1 VTYVSCEPST
11 LSRDLRILLQS
22 GFRIEKAHLVDLFP
36 QTFHME
42 SVFELVR

>member
-22 GFRIEKAHLVDLFP
+22 GFRIQKAHLVDFFP

-42 SVFELVR
+42 SVFELAR